1 MVYFTQYIIMDK
13 CDNLISKV
21 ANHFIDIM
29 ADEMNKEEMKMII
42 HKKLLSPLLNMI
54 YTEVY
59 PYIYGLFITIFLIFI
74 LSLLTFILFVFS
86 RIRKPLSI

>member
-1 MVYFTQYIIMDK
+1 MDK